1 MNGLSSEQAKN
12 LLSTHGQNILKETGR
27 EPLWKKLLAQFTDFM
42 VLTLIGAAA
51 ISFVSALM
59 ENNFEEMLDVYMIVG
74 IIIVNAIIGF
84 IQEYK
89 SEKAIEALQK
99 MVSPQARVF
108 RDGKLV
114 SIEAK
119 YIVPGDLLFL
129 EAGDKVAADAK
140 LVETNGFRVDESVLT
155 GESDPV
161 RKDCKETTPEKS
173 HIFMGTGVA
182 NGTAKAIVIKT
193 GMSTEFGKIAHLTS
207 STKKDKTPLQKELKS
222 VGIFIGKIALFISAV
237 LLILG
242 YAVQGHSFIDSLL
255 FAVAVAVAAVPEG
268 LPAIVT
274 ITLAIGV
281 QRLAKKQAII
291 KQLSSVE
298 TLGSTTVIC
307 SDKTGTLT
315 KNEMTV
321 KEIILGNGSP
331 IEVNGS
337 GYDPEDGMIHMGKS
351 FDMTAMIS
359 LLSICK
365 FCTNTTIEKKNDIW
379 GAVGDPTEAALL
391 TLALKGEKN
400 TGIQIREATKLAEFP
415 FDSVRKR
422 MSVIVN
428 SEGKKLVLTKGAP
441 DSILTICTKVL
452 IDGKEVDM
460 TEEHRKAIMKKND
473 TMAAKALR
481 VLAFAQKEIHS
492 AVESENQAEEKMVF
506 IGLTGMIDPPRPE
519 VKEAVRLCERAGI
532 RIIIITGDY
541 GQTALAIGKNI
552 GIAKFDTPLI
562 SGDELENMSDEKLK
576 KALSGKGS
584 VIFARIKPEHKLRVV
599 EVLKTLGHIV
609 AVTGDGVNDA
619 PALKR
624 ADIGVAMGISGTEV
638 SKEAA
643 NMILTDDS
651 FASIVTA
658 VSEGRGIYE
667 NLKKFIWFILSCN
680 IGEVLTIFLSII
692 MFLPS
697 PLSAILILAI
707 NMGTDVL
714 PALALGI
721 EKKEQYIMNLPP
733 RNPKKRIL
741 QKKFIIR
748 MFGMGMLVSIIVI
761 GVYVWMLAKQ
771 GWVFGT
777 FPEESSIMQI
787 RAVTAAFV
795 TLVLTQLF
803 NALNARSERTSIVKL
818 PVNLHLLG
826 ALAISVT
833 LVIGITEIPILQTLF
848 KTSGLTMIEWLVV
861 TLSSSIILI
870 AEELRKRIAPSVF
883 DSREK
888 QSYSV

>member
-27 EPLWKKLLAQFTDFM
+27 EPLWKKFLSQFTDFM

-74 IIIVNAIIGF
+74 IIIVNSIIGF

-108 RDGKLV
+108 RNGKLV
-114 SIEAK
+114 SIEARF
-119 YIVPGDLLFL
+119 IVPGDLLFL

-140 LVETNGFRVDESVLT
+140 LVETNEFRVDESVLT

-161 RKDCKETTPEKS
+161 RKDCKEKTPEKS
-173 HIFMGTGVA
+173 HVFMGTGVT
-182 NGTAKAIVIKT
+182 NGTAKAIVTKT
-193 GMSTEFGKIAHLTS
+193 GMNTEFGKIAHLTS

-222 VGIFIGKIALFISAV
+222 VGVFIGKIALLISAL

-242 YAVQGHSFIDSLL
+242 YTVQGHSFINSLL

-281 QRLAKKQAII
+281 QRLAKKRAII

-337 GYDPEDGMIHMGKS
+337 GYDPADGTIHVGKS
-351 FDMTAMIS
+351 FDTVAMTS

-365 FCTNTTIEKKNDIW
+365 FCTNTTIEEKNGTWD
-379 GAVGDPTEAALL
+379 AVGDPTEAALL
-391 TLALKGEKN
+391 TLAMKGEKN
-400 TGIQIREATKLAEFP
+400 IKIKIQETARLAEFP

-422 MSVIVN
+422 MSVIVSSDN
-428 SEGKKLVLTKGAP
+428 KKLVLTKGAP
-441 DSILTICTKVL
+441 DSILKICTKIL
-452 IDGKEVDM
+452 IDGKEIDM
-460 TEEHRKAIMKKND
+460 TEDHRNTIMKKND
-473 TMAAKALR
+473 AMAAKALR
-481 VLAFAQKEIHS
+481 VLAFAQKEIYS

-506 IGLTGMIDPPRPE
+506 VGLAGMIDPPRPE

-552 GIAKFDTPLI
+552 GIVKLDTPLI

-576 KALSGKGS
+576 KVLSGKGS

-599 EVLKTLGHIV
+599 EVLKALGHIV

-624 ADIGVAMGISGTEV
+624 ADIGVAMGIAGTEV

-697 PLSAILILAI
+697 PLSAILILAV

-714 PALALGI
+714 PALALGL
-721 EKKEQYIMNLPP
+721 EKKESYIMNLPP

-741 QKKFIIR
+741 HRKFIFR
-748 MFGMGMLVSIIVI
+748 MFSVGLLVSIVVI
-761 GVYVWMLAKQ
+761 GVYLWMLMKQ
-771 GWVFGT
+771 GWTIGI
-777 FPEESSIMQI
+777 FPDESSIMQMK
-787 RAVTAAFV
+787 ATTAAFAA
-795 TLVLTQLF
+795 LVLTQLF
-803 NALNARSERTSIVKL
+803 NALNARSERTSIMKL
-818 PVNLHLLG
+818 PVNFHLLG
-826 ALAISVT
+826 ALAISVG
-833 LVIGITEIPILQTLF
+833 LIIGITEIPIFQTLF
-848 KTSGLTMIEWLVV
+848 KTSGLTATEWLVV

-870 AEELRKRIAPSVF
+870 VEELRKRIAPAVF
-883 DSREK
+883 DSEEK
-888 QSYSV
+888 